1 MLIRLTNIKIICI
14 IGLDYYR
21 ETKINPSSQFQFKNH
36 VCWMK
41 KGYKIK
47 SIYKWTLYWWIIML
61 MKKTFNSGQA
71 VNFAKNIISKNEL
84 EEESTLKKI
93 IESVKDVK
101 LKEQKDWLISTVNVP
116 FTSRTMSIFLN
127 ESVK

>member
-1 MLIRLTNIKIICI
+1 
-14 IGLDYYR
+14 
-21 ETKINPSSQFQFKNH
+21 
-36 VCWMK
+36 
-41 KGYKIK
+41 
-47 SIYKWTLYWWIIML
+47 ML

-101 LKEQKDWLISTVNVP
+101 LKEQKD
-116 FTSRTMSIFLN
+116 
-127 ESVK
+127 